1 MYDLHTNKSD
11 NLGEIDKLL
20 GTCNLQRLNH
30 KEVENLN
37 WSLSSKEIKSAIRNL
52 QAKKS
57 PGLNALTGEFYQTYK
72 EELTSNSPQTLL
84 KNLKTRAHCQTH
96 SIRPVLPW
104 YKCRTKTLHEKTAD
118 CYSWW
123 IVLQKFST
131 EY

>member
-57 PGLNALTGEFYQTYK
+57 PGLNAFTGEFYQTYK

-84 KNLKTRAHCQTH
+84 KKLRQGH
-96 SIRPVLPW
+96 
-104 YKCRTKTLHEKTAD
+104 TARL
-118 CYSWW
+118 
-123 IVLQKFST
+123 IL
-131 EY
+131 